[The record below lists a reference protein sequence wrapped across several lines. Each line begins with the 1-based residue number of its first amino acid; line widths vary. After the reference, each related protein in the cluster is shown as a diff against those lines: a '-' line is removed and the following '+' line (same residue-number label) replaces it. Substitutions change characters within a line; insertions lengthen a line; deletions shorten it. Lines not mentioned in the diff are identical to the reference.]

1 MAKLDALDLHEAIGR
16 EEFDFV
22 ALSSVLAEAYSGV
35 RQKINELLKAET
47 IVRVKKGLY
56 VFGPRVRRRPVC
68 KESLAN
74 LIYGPSCISLEYALA
89 YYGLTPERVE
99 TVTCVTPK
107 KNKQFDT
114 AIGRFSY
121 KHVDPLAFPHGIDQV
136 WIDNEHPVL
145 MATPEKALC
154 DYIVS
159 YKVPELPSEKAASE
173 FLQSDLRIDQENW
186 KQFDLRQMI
195 RLNKFYQSP
204 VVNSIL
210 EIL

>member
-1 MAKLDALDLHEAIGR
+1 MAKLDILDLHEAIGR

-22 ALSSVLAEAYSGV
+22 ALSSVLSESYSGV

-47 IVRVKKGLY
+47 IIRVKKGLY
-56 VFGPRVRRRPVC
+56 VFGPRIRRRPLC
-68 KESLAN
+68 KETLAN
-74 LIYGPSCISLEYALA
+74 LIYGPSCISLEYALS

-99 TVTCVTPK
+99 TITSVTPK

-114 AIGRFSY
+114 GIGRFSY
-121 KHVDPLAFPHGIDQV
+121 KHIDQLAFPHGIDQI

-145 MATPEKALC
+145 MATREKALC
-154 DYIVS
+154 DYLVS
-159 YKVPELPSEKAASE
+159 HKVSSLPNEKAASN
-173 FLQSDLRIDQENW
+173 FMQFDLRIDPENW

-204 VVNSIL
+204 TIKSIL